1 VKCLVSWGTSFYKG
15 FVILLWCIVW
25 GIIGGIIAAALG
37 LGSLWV
43 NLSQPDFWQVLLRN
57 PQYLLTI
64 LTESLVGFLIGG
76 IIAFIGQFASFF
88 KVTVDGATEEVKKLK
103 DELTQLK
110 DNLTRR
116 VTKELTENNEATK
129 DLEKRIEK
137 VRDETAEAIIKTR
150 EMLSQLQTNGGD
162 KLNFSYNEKLE
173 KFKTDL
179 AKDVANRIVEEV
191 NRNFK
196 SEAEAALATN

>member
-1 VKCLVSWGTSFYKG
+1 MKCLVSWGTSFYKG

-162 KLNFSYNEKLE
+162 KRNFSYNEKLE

>member
-43 NLSQPDFWQVLLRN
+43 NLSQPDFWPVLLRN

-162 KLNFSYNEKLE
+162 KRNFSYNEKLA